1 MIQLINTER
10 KHNFA
15 CCIKLRLCATP
26 KLHVSTPITVQLD
39 NRIIYCAAKHEKATI
54 LKYDE
59 QMGIDKIRTDLSRV
73 TRFSVA
79 DDKIATTKLTSSTSD
94 IIRTNF

>member
-1 MIQLINTER
+1 MAIYLNNRLVSAE
-10 KHNFA
+10 
-15 CCIKLRLCATP
+15 LRC
-26 KLHVSTPITVQLD
+26 SYPISRMALTVQLD

-79 DDKIATTKLTSSTSD
+79 DDKIATTSAS
-94 IIRTNF
+94 